1 MMELPP
7 WCRPSIKAAVGESAR
22 RSGVFLKKAG
32 TVILAIGIGLWVLT
46 AFPRVEDSA
55 PSIERSFAGQTGQF
69 LEPAIEPLGWDWRIG
84 VGVVTSFAAREV
96 FATTTAVLF
105 AEDEEADEATLRARV
120 SAATTPDGE
129 RLFTIPT
136 TAGLVTFYVL
146 ALQCLPTV
154 AVVRRELESW
164 RWALGLLA
172 WSTAVA
178 WAGALLTHA
187 LASLLL

>member
-1 MMELPP
+1 M
-7 WCRPSIKAAVGESAR
+7 
-22 RSGVFLKKAG
+22 
-32 TVILAIGIGLWVLT
+32 
-46 AFPRVEDSA
+46 
-55 PSIERSFAGQTGQF
+55 
-69 LEPAIEPLGWDWRIG
+69 
-84 VGVVTSFAAREV
+84 
-96 FATTTAVLF
+96 
-105 AEDEEADEATLRARV
+105 

-136 TAGLVTFYVL
+136 TAGLLTFYVL

-178 WAGALLTHA
+178 WAGALLTRA
-187 LASLLL
+187 IASLLL

>member
-1 MMELPP
+1 MNCPLVPP
-7 WCRPSIKAAVGESAR
+7 LNQSSRWGIR

-46 AFPRVEDSA
+46 AFPRVEDAA

-105 AEDEEADEATLRARV
+105 AEDEEADEATLRA

-136 TAGLVTFYVL
+136 TAGLLTFSGGGLCSVCPPCGVRTRIGWPL
-146 ALQCLPTV
+146 ASSSPSQNGP
-154 AVVRRELESW
+154 
-164 RWALGLLA
+164 
-172 WSTAVA
+172 
-178 WAGALLTHA
+178 ALLTRA
-187 LASLLL
+187 IASLLL